1 MTTAN
6 RLARASIVLLL
17 ATGLWQSGQQAANGA
32 QYRRNARAET
42 ALRKRLDAAFLSY
55 HWVVCVDMNR
65 YFTGHRLIRCN
76 VDFGDPHVVQYCVT
90 FIGRRFITNV
100 ENHALN
106 CDRRP

>member
-6 RLARASIVLLL
+6 RLVRASIVLLL
-17 ATGLWQSGQQAANGA
+17 ATGLLYSGQQAANGE
-32 QYRRNARAET
+32 QYRRNARAEI

-55 HWVVCVDMNR
+55 QWVVCVDMNR

-90 FIGRRFITNV
+90 FIGTRFVTDV